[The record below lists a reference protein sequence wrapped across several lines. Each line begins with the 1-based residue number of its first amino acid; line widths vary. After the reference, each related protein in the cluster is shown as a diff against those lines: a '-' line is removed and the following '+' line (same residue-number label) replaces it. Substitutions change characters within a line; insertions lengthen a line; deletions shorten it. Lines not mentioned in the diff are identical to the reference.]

1 MIDSNALLIILNS
14 LFVVKEETWQ
24 NKSVDLKKLTE
35 KIKKFFYTNKFSE
48 IQNFED
54 SNGSYIQIQARKV
67 GIFRTLTSQRKI
79 IQIIIRGEPDN
90 FQISLSS
97 GEWGKNITA
106 GVLLNLEIS
115 LVGLGLN
122 ALFNKKVWSF
132 INDAVE
138 SLENSY
144 KQSITSV
151 ETKKDTPLQ
160 ILQKRLALGE
170 ITKEEYGELSSVIGD
185 NKDESKDENDEE
197 PTSQNYAKWV

>member
-1 MIDSNALLIILNS
+1 M
-14 LFVVKEETWQ
+14 
-24 NKSVDLKKLTE
+24 
-35 KIKKFFYTNKFSE
+35 
-48 IQNFED
+48 
-54 SNGSYIQIQARKV
+54 
-67 GIFRTLTSQRKI
+67 
-79 IQIIIRGEPDN
+79 GE
-90 FQISLSS
+90 
-97 GEWGKNITA
+97 NITA

>member
-1 MIDSNALLIILNS
+1 M
-14 LFVVKEETWQ
+14 
-24 NKSVDLKKLTE
+24 
-35 KIKKFFYTNKFSE
+35 
-48 IQNFED
+48 
-54 SNGSYIQIQARKV
+54 
-67 GIFRTLTSQRKI
+67 
-79 IQIIIRGEPDN
+79 GE
-90 FQISLSS
+90 
-97 GEWGKNITA
+97 NITA

-160 ILQKRLALGE
+160 ILQKRLVLGE
-170 ITKEEYGELSSVIGD
+170 ITKEEFDELSSVIGD